1 MKYFV
6 FNDKNMSIF
15 DKEVIKGIQVLVEE
29 KIIRLLTTYGAL
41 DLSYEKENFMYS
53 DYNNFKGEMNH
64 EQA

>member
-1 MKYFV
+1 
-6 FNDKNMSIF
+6 MSIF